1 MQIFMQVLAGARPP
15 VNQVGH
21 LREIQS
27 CQTRWAQLA
36 VVVQIQQ
43 IGVCILV
50 QKPAD
55 PLRVALSCGC
65 KQGSAAMHVLCIGV
79 DHPLEISEQQ
89 VNHGGMIVAARLPKP
104 GPDQIRWGGTAVR
117 AHGSTRGRKRSVTCH
132 HQSGAAP
139 CALQVRVSAVV
150 QQDSDCVCVTGCA
163 CPHQRGAWRQGK
175 KR

>member
-43 IGVCILV
+43 IGVSWVCVVV
-50 QKPAD
+50 QKHAD
-55 PLRVALSCGC
+55 HLRVALSCGC

-79 DHPLEISEQQ
+79 DHPLEISE
-89 VNHGGMIVAARLPKP
+89 
-104 GPDQIRWGGTAVR
+104 
-117 AHGSTRGRKRSVTCH
+117 
-132 HQSGAAP
+132 
-139 CALQVRVSAVV
+139 
-150 QQDSDCVCVTGCA
+150 
-163 CPHQRGAWRQGK
+163 
-175 KR
+175 